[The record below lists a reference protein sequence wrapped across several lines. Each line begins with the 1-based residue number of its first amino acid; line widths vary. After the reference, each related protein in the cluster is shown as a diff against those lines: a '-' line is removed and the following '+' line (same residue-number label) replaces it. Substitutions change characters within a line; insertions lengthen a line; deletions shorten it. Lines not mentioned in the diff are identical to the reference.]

1 MSNEVPRL
9 RLSVLGVVAVA
20 LFAALF
26 ARLYDLQVVG
36 ASEFQVQ
43 AEANRVREVLV
54 PAPRGRIFDRN
65 GKVIVDNRIDVVV
78 AVDRSAF
85 TALGD
90 DEGTALLTRLSEE
103 LNRAGKP
110 ITAENLLKRI
120 NNQKFSRYAPVPVAQ
135 GVPEELKIYLEEHAA
150 EFPSVIVQRTA
161 VRHYPY
167 GPLAANVVGY
177 VAKINE
183 GELAKAE
190 EAELA
195 AAESGDD
202 AVAANPKP
210 YSLNDDIGRT
220 GVERAY
226 EAHLRGTPGQ
236 RRIEVDADGDP
247 VRVISETLP
256 QPGSDV
262 KVTLDID
269 VQALAQQRLE
279 QGLEAARKRPPR
291 PGNAPN
297 QGQRGAVVVE
307 DPTNGQV
314 LAMASYPTYDV
325 SRFVDGIDNAEWAF
339 LQDPANEYPLN
350 NWALQGLWASG
361 STFKLF
367 VGYAALKSGL
377 MQADTV
383 FFDRGGYQIPG
394 CTGAKCFRS
403 NAGNAA
409 HGSITIDD
417 ALTVSSDAY
426 FYNVGAQFYLQEERL
441 GGEEGMQQYIRGW
454 GIGEKTGIPLTEEVA
469 GRLPTPA
476 WRREYCE
483 ANDCDPDW
491 HAGDNVN
498 LAVGQGDMVLTP
510 LQLAN
515 GYATFANGG
524 TRYVPQIA
532 QSIDP
537 PGDDTPPQPVEVE
550 VAGKVDLPPEI
561 HQPLLDGLARVPI
574 SGTAASAFRGFDMQ
588 AWPLAGK
595 TGTAQVQDKADSAV
609 FAAFGPLPAPKYV
622 VTVIMEESGFGGSNA
637 APVAR
642 ALFDVFSGAVP
653 KAPAPL
659 GGVGEAATGL
669 ATVGGAYD

>member
-1 MSNEVPRL
+1 MSNEIPRL
-9 RLSVLGVVAVA
+9 RLSVLGMVAVA

-78 AVDRSAF
+78 AIDRSGF
-85 TALGD
+85 NQL
-90 DEGTALLTRLSEE
+90 EEEKGTELLTRLAGE
-103 LNRAGKP
+103 LVKVGKQ
-110 ITAENLLKRI
+110 IDAEGLRTRI

-150 EFPSVIVQRTA
+150 EYPSVIVQRTA

-177 VAKINE
+177 TAKINE
-183 GELAKAE
+183 DELAVAE
-190 EAELA
+190 E
-195 AAESGDD
+195 SGT
-202 AVAANPKP
+202 PKP

-226 EAHLRGTPGQ
+226 EQDLRGTPGK
-236 RRIEVDADGDP
+236 REIEVDADGDP

-256 QPGSDV
+256 KPGSDLTL
-262 KVTLDID
+262 TLDID
-269 VQALAQQRLE
+269 VQAVAQQRLE
-279 QGLEAARKRPPR
+279 QGLEAARQRPPR

-307 DPTNGQV
+307 DPNNGQI

-325 SRFVDGIDNAEWAF
+325 SRFVDGIDNAEWAY

-350 NWALQGLWASG
+350 NWAMQGLWASG

-377 MQADTV
+377 MSADTV

-403 NAGNAA
+403 NAGSSAYGA
-409 HGSITIDD
+409 IRIDE

-426 FYNVGAQFYLQEERL
+426 FYNVGAQFYLQQERF
-441 GGEEGMQQYIRGW
+441 GGEEAMQQYIRDF
-454 GIGEKTGIPLTEEVA
+454 GIGEETGIPLTEEVA
-469 GRLPTPA
+469 GRLPTPQ
-476 WRREYCE
+476 WRREYC
-483 ANDCDPDW
+483 AQQDCDPDW

-524 TRYVPQIA
+524 TRYQPQIA
-532 QSIDP
+532 ASIDP
-537 PGDDTPPQPVEVE
+537 PGDDTAPTLVEPV
-550 VAGKVDLPPEI
+550 VAGRVDLPPEI
-561 HQPLLDGLARVPI
+561 RQPLLDGLVNVPI
-574 SGTAASAFRGFDMQ
+574 SGTAVSAFNGFDLE
-588 AWPLAGK
+588 AFPIAGK

-609 FAAFGPLPAPKYV
+609 FSAFGPVNAPRYQ
-622 VTVIMEESGFGGSNA
+622 VTVLMEESGFGGSNA

-642 ALFDVFSGAVP
+642 ALFDVLSGAVP
-653 KAPAPL
+653 KPPAPL
-659 GGVGEAATGL
+659 GGVGAAVGAL
-669 ATVGGAYD
+669 PTVGGAYD

>member
-1 MSNEVPRL
+1 MSNEIPRL
-9 RLSVLGVVAVA
+9 RLSVLGMVAVA

-36 ASEFQVQ
+36 ASDFQVQ

-78 AVDRSAF
+78 AVDRSGF
-85 TALGD
+85 NQL
-90 DEGTALLTRLSEE
+90 EEEKGTELLTRLAGE
-103 LNRAGKP
+103 LVKVGKQ
-110 ITAENLLKRI
+110 IDAEGLRTRI

-150 EFPSVIVQRTA
+150 EYPSVIVQRTA

-177 VAKINE
+177 TAKINE
-183 GELAKAE
+183 DELAVAE
-190 EAELA
+190 E
-195 AAESGDD
+195 SGT
-202 AVAANPKP
+202 PKP

-226 EAHLRGTPGQ
+226 EQDLRGTPGK
-236 RRIEVDADGDP
+236 REIEVDADGDP

-256 QPGSDV
+256 KPGSDLTL
-262 KVTLDID
+262 TLDID
-269 VQALAQQRLE
+269 IQAVAQQRLE
-279 QGLEAARKRPPR
+279 QGLEAARQRPPR

-307 DPTNGQV
+307 DPNNGQV

-325 SRFVDGIDNAEWAF
+325 SRFVDGIDNAEWAY

-350 NWALQGLWASG
+350 NWAMQGLWASG

-377 MQADTV
+377 MSADTV

-403 NAGNAA
+403 NAGSSAYGA
-409 HGSITIDD
+409 IRIDE

-426 FYNVGAQFYLQEERL
+426 FYNVGAQFYLQQERF
-441 GGEEGMQQYIRGW
+441 GGEEAMQQYIRDF
-454 GIGEKTGIPLTEEVA
+454 GIGEETGIPLTEEVA
-469 GRLPTPA
+469 GRLPTPQ
-476 WRREYCE
+476 WRREYC
-483 ANDCDPDW
+483 AQQDCDPDW

-524 TRYVPQIA
+524 TRYQPQIA
-532 QSIDP
+532 ASIDP
-537 PGDDTPPQPVEVE
+537 PGDDTAPTLVAPV
-550 VAGKVDLPPEI
+550 VAGRVDLPPEI
-561 HQPLLDGLARVPI
+561 RQPLLDGLANVPI
-574 SGTAASAFRGFDMQ
+574 SGTAVSAFNGFDLE
-588 AWPLAGK
+588 AFPIAGK

-609 FAAFGPLPAPKYV
+609 FSAFGPVNAPRYQ
-622 VTVIMEESGFGGSNA
+622 VTVLMEESGFGGSNA

-642 ALFDVFSGAVP
+642 ALFDVLSGAVP
-653 KAPAPL
+653 KPPAPL
-659 GGVGEAATGL
+659 GGVGAAVGAL
-669 ATVGGAYD
+669 PTVGGAYD

>member
-9 RLSVLGVVAVA
+9 RLSVLGMVAVA

-36 ASEFQVQ
+36 ASEYQVQ

-65 GKVIVDNRIDVVV
+65 GKVVVDNRIDVVV
-78 AVDRSAF
+78 AVDRSRFNQLAE
-85 TALGD
+85 
-90 DEGTALLTRLSEE
+90 DEGTVLLTRLADE
-103 LNRAGKP
+103 LVRVGKRVD
-110 ITAENLLKRI
+110 AETLRKRI

-135 GVPEELKIYLEEHAA
+135 GVPEDLKIYLEEHAQ

-177 VAKINE
+177 TAKINE
-183 GELAKAE
+183 DELAVAK
-190 EAELA
+190 
-195 AAESGDD
+195 ES
-202 AVAANPKP
+202 ATAKP

-220 GVERAY
+220 GIERAY
-226 EAHLRGTPGQ
+226 EQDLRGTPGKRQ
-236 RRIEVDADGDP
+236 IEVDADGDP

-256 QPGSDV
+256 KPGSDL
-262 KVTLDID
+262 TLTIDID
-269 VQALAQQRLE
+269 IQAIAQQRLE
-279 QGLEAARKRPPR
+279 QGLEAARKRPPKA
-291 PGNAPN
+291 GNPAN
-297 QGQRGAVVVE
+297 RGQRGAVVVE
-307 DPTNGQV
+307 DPNNGQL

-325 SRFVDGIDNAEWAF
+325 SRFVDGIDNAEWAY

-350 NWALQGLWASG
+350 NWAIQGLWASG

-377 MQADTV
+377 MSADTV

-409 HGSITIDD
+409 HGAIRIDR

-426 FYNVGAQFYLQEERL
+426 FYNVGAQFYLQQERL
-441 GGEEGMQQYIRGW
+441 GGEDGMQQYIRGF
-454 GIGEKTGIPLTEEVA
+454 GIGEETGIPLTEEVA
-469 GRLPTPA
+469 GRLPTPQ
-476 WRREYCE
+476 WRREYC
-483 ANDCDPDW
+483 AQLDCDQDW

-524 TRYVPQIA
+524 TRYQPQVA
-532 QSIDP
+532 VSIDP
-537 PGDDTPPQPVEVE
+537 PGEDTPPTLVAPV
-550 VAGKVDLPPEI
+550 VAGQVDLPPDVR
-561 HQPLLDGLARVPI
+561 QPLLDGLAQVPI
-574 SGTAASAFRGFDMQ
+574 SGTAASAFRGFDME
-588 AWPLAGK
+588 AFPIAGK
-595 TGTAQVQDKADSAV
+595 TGTAQVQDKADTAV
-609 FAAFGPLPAPKYV
+609 FSAFGPLPAPRYQ
-622 VTVIMEESGFGGSNA
+622 VTVLMEESGFGGSNA

-642 ALFDVFSGAVP
+642 ALFDVFSGAAP
-653 KAPAPL
+653 KPPAPL
-659 GGVGEAATGL
+659 GGVGAAVGAL
-669 ATVGGAYD
+669 PSVGGAYD